1 MREKRQRKKMLVI
14 LATTII
20 IAMCFVGIHLTAN
33 AATDNKPGTPMI
45 TKATATQTSVQLTWS
60 KAKKARG
67 YIVYMYSGG
76 KYVKIKTLKAHTYT
90 VKDLKAYA
98 TYEFNVKAYN
108 KEKITTG
115 KNKGKYRTY
124 YGDFSKVKK
133 IMTAAIPV
141 PSATVSDAAIRNG
154 STATFE
160 CKAATG
166 GTLPY
171 TYQWYKNDTS
181 ILGATSSIYTTEKLY
196 SSDSG
201 TKYTCRVTNPAG
213 YVTAEGK
220 LTIRNAIIPL
230 TVSLADQSAA
240 TGSEVTF
247 NAAVSGI
254 GGIYNYQWYKKSIE
268 NTDFIKIEGATSSA
282 YSPQTGTTGKV
293 TMHNNGVEYKCV
305 VTDSSSNTASATGK
319 LTVTG
324 ATKVE
329 SWNVGAENDNTA
341 YERESA
347 KDNVVATL
355 YSDGELTLTGSGN
368 TVVFTKAPWCE
379 GTNKTKV
386 HSSTIDSKI
395 KPTSMQ
401 YWYNEC
407 YNLTT
412 APAIPSSVKE
422 MAYTFCNCS
431 ALTNAPDLTECTSL
445 TNMNSTFLGCTSL
458 ADMSSY
464 IIPEGV
470 TNMNGTFYSCTVLTK
485 APAIPEK
492 VENIASTFGG
502 CRALTEA
509 PDISKCKNLN
519 NMEGT
524 FYNCSSLPADMSS
537 YIIPEGVTNM
547 NGTFN
552 NCTVLT
558 KAPAIPENVYDISN
572 TFKGCTSLA
581 KAPKIPKS
589 VKLMQSTFSGCSSL
603 TDAPEI
609 PSDVS
614 DMRQTFYNC
623 SALTGRIRINANP
636 SEFDSCFEGASTNAG
651 TLLTVDYTIDD
662 VSKIDAI
669 IRTGGSNI
677 KIGVKIGS

>member
-422 MAYTFCNCS
+422 MANTFCNCS
-431 ALTNAPDLTECTSL
+431 SL
-445 TNMNSTFLGCTSL
+445 TN
-458 ADMSSY
+458 
-464 IIPEGV
+464 
-470 TNMNGTFYSCTVLTK
+470 
-485 APAIPEK
+485 
-492 VENIASTFGG
+492 
-502 CRALTEA
+502 
-509 PDISKCKNLN
+509 
-519 NMEGT
+519 
-524 FYNCSSLPADMSS
+524 
-537 YIIPEGVTNM
+537 
-547 NGTFN
+547 
-552 NCTVLT
+552 
-558 KAPAIPENVYDISN
+558 APAIPENVYDISN
-572 TFKGCTSLA
+572 TFAGCTSLA

-614 DMRQTFYNC
+614 DMIKTFYNC

-636 SEFDSCFEGASTNAG
+636 PDFVSCFEGASTNAG

-662 VSKIDAI
+662 VSKINAI
-669 IRTGGSNI
+669 IGTGGSNI
-677 KIGVKIGS
+677 KIGDKIRS